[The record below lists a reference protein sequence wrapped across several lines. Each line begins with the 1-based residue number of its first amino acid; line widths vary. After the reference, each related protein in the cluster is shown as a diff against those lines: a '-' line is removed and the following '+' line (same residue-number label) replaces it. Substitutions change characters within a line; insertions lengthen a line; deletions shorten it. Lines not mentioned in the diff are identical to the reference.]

1 MTLKARIFVEGE
13 WDKKFLRD
21 FVRHKFDLE
30 LPTNAVEIIGGKE
43 GLHTK
48 TEGLRRATSLGF
60 TNLVFID
67 ANGSLEESND
77 FIKGQRT
84 NLEIDFE
91 YFLIPNNHDNGD
103 LETLLENIATPGNR
117 FVLEC
122 FEDYL
127 KCLKRSNQELNYPGR
142 KTKIYA
148 YLDLLNQETKP
159 HIVNYL
165 NQDLWNLDSEFL
177 NPLYNFL
184 KPYFEQE

>member
-1 MTLKARIFVEGE
+1 MTLKARVFVEGE
-13 WDKKFLRD
+13 WDKKFIKD

-48 TEGLRRATSLGF
+48 TEGLLRSTSLGF
-60 TNLVFID
+60 TNLVIID
-67 ANGSLEESND
+67 TNGSFGKTKDFLE
-77 FIKGQRT
+77 KQRT
-84 NLEIDFE
+84 SLQVDFE
-91 YFLIPNNHDNGD
+91 YFLMPNNNDIGN
-103 LETLLENIATPGNR
+103 LETLLENIATPSNW

-127 KCLKRSNQELNYPGR
+127 TCLKKSNKQLNYPGS

-159 HIVNYL
+159 HLVNYL
-165 NQDLWNLDSEFL
+165 NQGLWNLDSEYL
-177 NPLYNFL
+177 GPLYNFL
-184 KPYFEQE
+184 KPYFEQK